1 MANWYEDAHA
11 VYERLTRDL
20 ATRLPREVVRVRNVA
35 VGSEPGSERRDLT
48 VLEAVILRAGRRQ
61 KVVAND
67 TDPDEAYRK
76 LLAACV
82 ES

>member
-1 MANWYEDAHA
+1 MADWYEDAHA

-20 ATRLPREVVRVRNVA
+20 AARLPREVVRVRNVA
-35 VGSEPGSERRDLT
+35 VGSEPRSEHTDLT

-61 KVVAND
+61 KVIAND

-82 ES
+82 AS